1 MDATDIKLGRIRRR
15 IKNND
20 KVIQETNLSE
30 QILIDVSGKA
40 GSYFKEFTGDKEL
53 NLMVVNL
60 RSRAMNYATERTFYA
75 VFNLYSN
82 AFSNV

>member
-1 MDATDIKLGRIRRR
+1 
-15 IKNND
+15 
-20 KVIQETNLSE
+20 LSE

-40 GSYFKEFTGDKEL
+40 GSYFKEFTGYKEL

-60 RSRAMNYATERTFYA
+60 RSRAMNYATKRTFHA